1 MKKKVRNNKV
11 ILASILALGCLT
23 AASVGFS
30 SWVIGAQ
37 NISTKS
43 NVDVTVDDV
52 VDNRLFNVTA
62 SSNSTIKLGPSTK
75 GTYISYSGSASEEV
89 LDFSFS
95 LTFIANTANTANDG
109 EAFAF
114 TSLGDQS
121 FDIKFSFTNTLN
133 INDAENE
140 YIKFPSEPSETT
152 IGTISKSGF
161 IASGTTAP
169 QSSNVITYTGKLAWG
184 SYFGGKNPSELDDS
198 TVSKDPTKVDS
209 YIAGLKHLKDCL
221 NNQSNKNFVITVN
234 IVKK

>member
-30 SWVIGAQ
+30 SWVIAAQ
-37 NISTKS
+37 NTDAAS
-43 NVDVTVDDV
+43 NVKVTVADV
-52 VDNRLFNVTA
+52 KDHRFKVTA

-75 GTYISYSGSASEEV
+75 GTYISYSGSESEEA
-89 LDFSFS
+89 LDFTFS
-95 LTFIANTANTANDG
+95 LKFTAANG
-109 EAFAF
+109 EAFNF

-121 FDIKFSFTNTLN
+121 FNIKFSFTDTLN

-161 IASGTTAP
+161 IASGTTVP
-169 QSSNVITYTGKLAWG
+169 QSSNVITYTVKLAWG
-184 SYFGGKNPSELDDS
+184 SYFGGQNPSLLSDS
-198 TVSKDPTKVDS
+198 TKVDS
-209 YIAGLKHLKDCL
+209 YIEGLNHLKTSLDGK
-221 NNQSNKNFVITVN
+221 SFVITVN
-234 IVKK
+234 IVKAV

>member
-30 SWVIGAQ
+30 SWVIAAQ
-37 NISTKS
+37 DTHPTSNVKVTVADVEDHRF
-43 NVDVTVDDV
+43 NVDV
-52 VDNRLFNVTA
+52 
-62 SSNSTIKLGPSTK
+62 SSNSEIKLGPSTK
-75 GTYISYSGSASEEV
+75 GKFISYSGSAPEEA
-89 LDFSFS
+89 LGFTFS
-95 LTFIANTANTANDG
+95 LTFTANDG
-109 EAFAF
+109 KDFKF

-121 FDIKFSFTNTLN
+121 FNIKFSFTDTLN
-133 INDAENE
+133 INDGGKE

-184 SYFGGKNPSELDDS
+184 SCFDNQNPSLLN
-198 TVSKDPTKVDS
+198 DPTKVDS
-209 YIAGLKHLKDCL
+209 YIEGLNHLKTSLKDK
-221 NNQSNKNFVITVN
+221 SFVITVN
-234 IVKK
+234 IEKAA

>member
-30 SWVIGAQ
+30 SWVIAAQ
-37 NISTKS
+37 NTSTNS

-52 VDNRLFNVTA
+52 IDHYNFNVTA
-62 SSNSTIKLGPSTK
+62 SSNSEIKLGPSTNGK
-75 GTYISYSGSASEEV
+75 YISRSGSASEEA
-89 LDFSFS
+89 LCFNFK
-95 LTFIANTANTANDG
+95 LTFTANDG
-109 EAFAF
+109 KDFNF

-121 FDIKFSFTNTLN
+121 FDINFSFTDKLK

-140 YIKFPSEPSETT
+140 YIKFPLEATT

-161 IASGTTAP
+161 TPSSSSGAKTDP
-169 QSSNVITYTGKLAWG
+169 KSSNVIIYSGKLAWG

-198 TVSKDPTKVDS
+198 TVSSDSTKVDS

-221 NNQSNKNFVITVN
+221 KDNAAFKITVN

>member
-30 SWVIGAQ
+30 SWVIAAQ
-37 NISTKS
+37 NTFDTS
-43 NVDVTVDDV
+43 NVKVTVADV
-52 VDNRLFNVTA
+52 EDHRFKVKA
-62 SSNSTIKLGPSTK
+62 SSDSTIKLGPNK
-75 GTYISYSGSASEEV
+75 QGTYISYSGSESEED
-89 LDFSFS
+89 LNFNFK
-95 LTFIANTANTANDG
+95 LTFTAYDDG
-109 EAFAF
+109 KEFAF

-121 FDIKFSFTNTLN
+121 FDIKFSFTKTLN
-133 INDAENE
+133 INDDGYE

-169 QSSNVITYTGKLAWG
+169 QSSNVITYTGNLAWG

-198 TVSKDPTKVDS
+198 TKVDS

-221 NNQSNKNFVITVN
+221 KDNATFEIKVN
-234 IVKK
+234 IEKK